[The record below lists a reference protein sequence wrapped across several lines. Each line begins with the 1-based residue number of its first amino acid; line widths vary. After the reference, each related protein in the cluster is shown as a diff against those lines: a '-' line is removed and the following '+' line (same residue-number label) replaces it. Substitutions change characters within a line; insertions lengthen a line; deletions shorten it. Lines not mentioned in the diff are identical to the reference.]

1 MPTAFFDKELYRL
14 RESLAQMGGA
24 VERLLDTA
32 LAALRAGDLELADKA
47 ILMDK
52 DINEFDNTIT
62 NKTILLIA
70 TNQPVAGDLR
80 FLAASLRMTNEMERI
95 GDLSANL
102 ARRAKALVAAD
113 RQTPLPDDIDELA
126 ALSRGMLSGALDAFA
141 NRNLDKA
148 RSVLERDDLVDDLNR
163 HIRQKM
169 VEAIAQDGSRIYW
182 GLEIINTSAHLERL
196 GDHATNLAEE
206 VIYIYSGHNVRHCG
220 PSPMTS
226 PSSAASGD
234 SPLVEG
240 NRGDREDQ
248 ED

>member
-1 MPTAFFDKELYRL
+1 
-14 RESLAQMGGA
+14 
-24 VERLLDTA
+24 
-32 LAALRAGDLELADKA
+32 
-47 ILMDK
+47 
-52 DINEFDNTIT
+52 
-62 NKTILLIA
+62 
-70 TNQPVAGDLR
+70 
-80 FLAASLRMTNEMERI
+80 MERI

-113 RQTPLPDDIDELA
+113 SRAPLPVDFDELA
-126 ALSRGMLSGALDAFA
+126 ALSRSMLSGALDAFA

-148 RSVLERDDLVDDLNR
+148 RGVLERDDLVDDLNR
-163 HIRQKM
+163 QIRQKM
-169 VEAIAQDGSRIYW
+169 IDSIAQDGSRIYW

-226 PSSAASGD
+226 SLAAAPGD
-234 SPLVEG
+234 NLLAKGS
-240 NRGDREDQ
+240 RGDREDQ